1 MQIAIRPLWPVS
13 MKIFRRL
20 SLRYRDH
27 NMTHSIKYVKRHT
40 PSKISLNGF
49 WKRFRWER
57 EEEKSSHSPEHNGHF
72 HYCCAVFTN
81 NKFHTRRSS
90 GRHELVCEA
99 LDSRFNFVFA
109 CSFFG
114 QCSLVYLSCLLLV
127 SNSYSPCLCRILFGP
142 QTRSAVFNFFCCRS
156 IVRRVTRPTLFLSS
170 LNQHQRSEAFAPF
183 PAAKKETWVV
193 KRQLQTTI
201 LIGMLALCH
210 IKIVSP
216 RREPRDCREGGE
228 RQRRAGGE
236 REGDNKNIWG
246 SINIFK
252 FILLRKL
259 DFSGIISIYYCRVF
273 ILLASSSL
281 TWSTKVFGFLL
292 LAADVT
298 EG

>member
-1 MQIAIRPLWPVS
+1 MQIAIRPLWPAS

-40 PSKISLNGF
+40 PSEISLNGF

-170 LNQHQRSEAFAPF
+170 LNQHQWSEAFAPF
-183 PAAKKETWVV
+183 PAAKRDMSGEKAATSNNTDRNACAVPYKNCFPET
-193 KRQLQTTI
+193 R
-201 LIGMLALCH
+201 A
-210 IKIVSP
+210 S
-216 RREPRDCREGGE
+216 REGGE

-236 REGDNKNIWG
+236 RDYKTIWG

-273 ILLASSSL
+273 VLMASSSL

>member
-1 MQIAIRPLWPVS
+1 MQIATRPLWPLS

-81 NKFHTRRSS
+81 NKFHTRWSS

-183 PAAKKETWVV
+183 LAAKRDMSGEKAATNNNTDRNACAVPYKNCFPET
-193 KRQLQTTI
+193 
-201 LIGMLALCH
+201 
-210 IKIVSP
+210 
-216 RREPRDCREGGE
+216 RDSREGAE

-236 REGDNKNIWG
+236 REET
-246 SINIFK
+246 
-252 FILLRKL
+252 KL
-259 DFSGIISIYYCRVF
+259 YE
-273 ILLASSSL
+273 
-281 TWSTKVFGFLL
+281 
-292 LAADVT
+292 AA
-298 EG
+298 